1 MSNARELAQIPST
14 PSGRRNLII
23 NGAMQVAQRG
33 TSSSGKTSGGY
44 YATDRWGITI
54 DNMGT
59 WTISQETDA
68 PDGSGLTNSTKF
80 LCTTADASPASGDA
94 SICFTRFEGQ
104 DLQFLEK
111 GTSAAKS
118 VTVSFWVK
126 SSTTGTYILELYDND
141 NARHINKSYTINS
154 SATWEK
160 KEITFA
166 GDTNSGDTF
175 GNDAN
180 LSLIVNWWLGAG
192 SAYQS
197 GTLAT
202 SWQEYATADRV
213 VGQVNVAGAN
223 NNYFQVTGVQLE
235 VGSVAT
241 EFEHRSFGE
250 ELALC
255 QRYYYRA
262 ADGSIDTDEAG
273 LGLCYA
279 HSDGEYRS
287 AIQFP
292 VQMRDIPSLDSPT
305 VTDGYRFVTGASS
318 TSTSQVVDSITIA
331 YPNWNNKRRC
341 LITSGTGQPDLNAG
355 GKSGYFQIYNSTTA
369 YVAFDAEL

>member
-1 MSNARELAQIPST
+1 MN
-14 PSGRRNLII
+14 
-23 NGAMQVAQRG
+23 VAQRG
-33 TSSSGKTSGGY
+33 TSGSGKTSSGY

-54 DNMGT
+54 DSMGT
-59 WTISQETDA
+59 WTVSQETDA
-68 PDGSGLTNSTKF
+68 PDGTGLTNSTKY

-94 SICFTRFEGQ
+94 SICYTRFEGQ
-104 DLQFLEK
+104 DLQYLEK

-126 SSTTGTYILELYDND
+126 SNTTGTYILELYDND

-160 KEITFA
+160 KQITFE

-175 GNDAN
+175 GNDSN

-223 NNYFQVTGVQLE
+223 NNYFQITGVQLE

-241 EFEHRSFGE
+241 EFEHRSFAE
-250 ELALC
+250 ELTLC
-255 QRYYYRA
+255 QRYFEYVSPC
-262 ADGSIDTDEAG
+262 GVH
-273 LGLCYA
+273 A
-279 HSDGEYRS
+279 H
-287 AIQFP
+287 P
-292 VQMRDIPSLDSPT
+292 VWAYT
-305 VTDGYRFVTGASS
+305 TGGASTRLYFAVEKRTRTYS
-318 TSTSQVVDSITIA
+318 AGTEGTFGGSATNHRLYYNGAYRTFTGFGIAGDTSKAFNSARLDFTGITGVPGGSAAGYYNVGSDVLTSHVYVD
-331 YPNWNNKRRC
+331 
-341 LITSGTGQPDLNAG
+341 D
-355 GKSGYFQIYNSTTA
+355 
-369 YVAFDAEL
+369 EL

>member
-23 NGAMQVAQRG
+23 NGAMNVAQRG

-223 NNYFQVTGVQLE
+223 NNYFQITGVQLE

-241 EFEHRSFGE
+241 EFEHRSYGE

-255 QRYYYRA
+255 QRYFETSYD
-262 ADGSIDTDEAG
+262 DGVGTS
-273 LGLCYA
+273 
-279 HSDGEYRS
+279 SDGKCTGT
-287 AIQFP
+287 
-292 VQMRDIPSLDSPT
+292 SLDNSSLDTIEGQRFMVAKRISPT
-305 VTDGYRFVTGASS
+305 VNILAIQEIDGSGSFSVVT
-318 TSTSQVVDSITIA
+318 VDHINSLGFLRI
-331 YPNWNNKRRC
+331 RS
-341 LITSGTGQPDLNAG
+341 SGTATGVTYRYHYNA
-355 GKSGYFQIYNSTTA
+355 
-369 YVAFDAEL
+369 DAEL

>member
-1 MSNARELAQIPST
+1 MTSNARELAQIPST
-14 PSGRRNLII
+14 PSGRRNIVI
-23 NGAMQVAQRG
+23 NGAMNVAQRG

-223 NNYFQVTGVQLE
+223 NNYFQITGVQLE

-241 EFEHRSFGE
+241 EFEHRSYGE

-255 QRYYYRA
+255 PRYYYMA
-262 ADGSIDTDEAG
+262 ADGSINSESG
-273 LGLCYA
+273 LGASYG
-279 HSDGEYRS
+279 HSDTSSRFT
-287 AIQFP
+287 IDFP
-292 VQMRDIPSLDSPT
+292 VTMRAVPSLDSPT
-305 VTDGYRFVTGASS
+305 VTDAYRFVHGATSSSTTQLASS
-318 TSTSQVVDSITIA
+318 LTLPYA
-331 YPNWNNKRRC
+331 NWNTTHRM
-341 LITSGTGQPDLNAG
+341 LVGQTGLTDNNSG
-355 GKSGYFQIYNSTTA
+355 GKAGYVQIYNSSTA

>member
-23 NGAMQVAQRG
+23 NGAMNVAQRG
-33 TSSSGKTSGGY
+33 TSASGKTSSGY

-59 WTISQETDA
+59 WTVSQETDA

-80 LCTTADASPASGDA
+80 LCTSADASPASGDA

-126 SSTTGTYILELYDND
+126 SSTTGTYVLELYDND

-180 LSLIVNWWLGAG
+180 LSLIANWWLGAG
-192 SAYQS
+192 SLYQS

-223 NNYFQVTGVQLE
+223 NNYFQITGVQLE
-235 VGSVAT
+235 VGTVAT

-255 QRYYYRA
+255 QRYYYQWLSATSADAHALHIIGMFQSTRGFWGLSTPVAMRA
-262 ADGSIDTDEAG
+262 SPSITKIGTVTLRTPSLSSNGTVNSFSVYTHGKDSNRLSIDTA
-273 LGLCYA
+273 
-279 HSDGEYRS
+279 
-287 AIQFP
+287 
-292 VQMRDIPSLDSPT
+292 
-305 VTDGYRFVTGASS
+305 VTGGTAN
-318 TSTSQVVDSITIA
+318 VYRNITFS
-331 YPNWNNKRRC
+331 N
-341 LITSGTGQPDLNAG
+341 LTG
-355 GKSGYFQIYNSTTA
+355 GYKLE
-369 YVAFDAEL
+369 AEL